1 MDAAATSLLILGVV
15 TALFI
20 WNKLPVA
27 LVAVLAALSLYL
39 TGLVDLETALGGFG
53 DPVVIFIA
61 ALFVVAEGVDAT
73 GVTTWAGQSVL
84 RLTGGDRGR
93 VLVAVMLLCAVATAL
108 ITPNGSVAALL
119 PMVVVVAI
127 RMGVPPS
134 QMLIPLAFAAH
145 AGSLLA
151 LTGSPVNVIINGA
164 LRAEGGDPFGFFE
177 FALIGLPLLVVTVL
191 MVVLLGPFLLP
202 RGDTQAG
209 LPDYSRYAA
218 TMVERY
224 GLHTHLFRFEV
235 PAGSP
240 LVGTVPQEWDLS
252 RFAGA
257 RLMGLQAGRSAPLV
271 LSRPVV
277 EGDTVVVEGPSEVL
291 AELGAHYGLETTY
304 HASRD
309 DVPRMLGKHQGL
321 AEVVVPP
328 GSTLVGESVFAGM
341 LRPTGLV
348 MLALR
353 RQGRDADPTGTVVV
367 EGDAVLFQGDWTA
380 IDDLVDNRRV
390 LMVDAPDLV
399 RRQAVPLGRGAPVAV
414 AVLLAMIVV
423 LTLGL
428 VPPAVAGLGAAAAM
442 VLLRVVSAEQAL
454 RSVSWQTVVLIGG
467 LIPMSAAS
475 QSSGAADLVAGRIIG
490 AVGVGNPYLLLGV
503 LFVLT
508 AVFSQI
514 ISNAATTLIVIPI
527 AIASALEAGIAVE
540 PVLMVVCVAAAAA
553 FLTPIATPANTMVM
567 NPGGYG
573 FGDYWRLGLPI
584 MLVWLVVAL
593 LLVPRIWAL

>member
-1 MDAAATSLLILGVV
+1 MDDATTSLLILGVV
-15 TALFI
+15 TALFV
-20 WNKLPVA
+20 WNRLPVG
-27 LVAVLAALSLYL
+27 LVAVLAALALFL
-39 TGLVDLETALGGFG
+39 TGLVDLQTAVGGFG

-61 ALFVVAEGVDAT
+61 ALFVVGEGIDAT
-73 GVTTWAGQSVL
+73 GVTTWAGQTVL
-84 RLTGGDRGR
+84 RLTEGNKGR
-93 VLVAVMLLCAVATAL
+93 VLMAVMILSALLTAL

-119 PMVVVVAI
+119 PMVVVVAV
-127 RMGVPPS
+127 RLGVSPA

-164 LRAEGGDPFGFFE
+164 IRGEGGEPFGFFE
-177 FALIGLPLLVVTVL
+177 FALIGAPLLLVTVL
-191 MVVLLGPFLLP
+191 MVIALGPFLLP
-202 RGDTQAG
+202 KGADQASP
-209 LPDYSRYAA
+209 PDLSRYAA

-240 LVGTVPQEWDLS
+240 LVGTAPRDWDLS
-252 RFAGA
+252 GFRDA
-257 RLMGLQAGRSAPLV
+257 RLTGVQTGRSAPLEP
-271 LSRPVV
+271 SRPLA
-277 EGDTVVVEGPSEVL
+277 EGDTVVLEGPSAVL
-291 AELGAHYGLETTY
+291 SSLGEHFGLETTY
-304 HASRD
+304 HASRE
-309 DVPRMLGKHQGL
+309 DVPRMLGKHEGL

-353 RQGRDADPTGTVVV
+353 RQGRDADPTGTVVA

-390 LMVDAPDLV
+390 LMVDEPGLV
-399 RRQAVPLGRGAPVAV
+399 RRQAVPMGRRAPVAV
-414 AVLLAMIVV
+414 GVLVAMIAVL
-423 LTLGL
+423 TFGL
-428 VPPAVAGLGAAAAM
+428 VPPAIAGLGAAAAM
-442 VLLRVVSAEQAL
+442 VLFRVVDAEQAL
-454 RSVSWQTVVLIGG
+454 RSVSWQTIVLIGG
-467 LIPMSAAS
+467 LIPMSAAI
-475 QSSGAADLVAGRIIG
+475 QSSGAADLVAGGIIG
-490 AVGVGNPYLLLGV
+490 AVGVDNPYLLLAV
-503 LFVLT
+503 LFALT
-508 AVFSQI
+508 AVFSQV

-527 AIASALEAGIAVE
+527 AVASALEAGLAIE
-540 PVLMVVCVAAAAA
+540 PVLMLVCVAAAAA

-584 MLVWLVVAL
+584 QLVWLVVAL
-593 LLVPRIWAL
+593 LLVPRIWPL

>member
-1 MDAAATSLLILGVV
+1 MDDATTSLLILGVV

-20 WNKLPVA
+20 WNTLPVG
-27 LVAVLAALSLYL
+27 LVAVLAALALFL
-39 TGLVDLETALGGFG
+39 TGLVDLPTAVGGFG

-61 ALFVVAEGVDAT
+61 ALFVVGEGIDST
-73 GVTTWAGQSVL
+73 GVTTWAGQAVL
-84 RLTGGDRGR
+84 RLTEGNKGR
-93 VLVAVMLLCAVATAL
+93 VLVAVMVLSALLTAL

-119 PMVVVVAI
+119 PMVVVVAV
-127 RMGVPPS
+127 RLGVSPA

-164 LRAEGGDPFGFFE
+164 IRSEGGDPFGFFE
-177 FALIGLPLLVVTVL
+177 FALIGVPLLLVTVL
-191 MVVLLGPFLLP
+191 MVVTLAPLLLP
-202 RGDTQAG
+202 AG
-209 LPDYSRYAA
+209 AERAPAPDFSRYAA

-224 GLHTHLFRFEV
+224 GLHTHLVRFEV
-235 PAGSP
+235 PADSSV
-240 LVGTVPQEWDLS
+240 VGTAPRDLDLPGVD
-252 RFAGA
+252 GA
-257 RLMGLQAGRSAPLV
+257 RLTGVQTGRSAPLE
-271 LSRPVV
+271 LSRPLA
-277 EGDTVVVEGPSEVL
+277 EGDTLVFEGPLEVVRRV
-291 AELGAHYGLETTY
+291 GARHGLRETY

-309 DVPRMLGKHQGL
+309 EVPRMLGKHQGL

-353 RQGRDADPTGTVVV
+353 RQGRDADPTGTVVA

-390 LMVDAPDLV
+390 LMVDEPGLV
-399 RRQAVPLGRGAPVAV
+399 RRQAVPMGRRAPVAV
-414 AVLLAMIVV
+414 GVLVAMIAV

-428 VPPAVAGLGAAAAM
+428 VPPAIAGLAAAAAM
-442 VLLRVVSAEQAL
+442 VLFRVVDAEQAL

-467 LIPMSAAS
+467 LIPMSAAI
-475 QSSGAADLVAGRIIG
+475 QSSGAADLVAGSIIG
-490 AVGVGNPYLLLGV
+490 AVGVDNPYLLLAV
-503 LFVLT
+503 LFALT
-508 AVFSQI
+508 AVFSQV

-527 AIASALEAGIAVE
+527 AVASASETGLAVE
-540 PVLMVVCVAAAAA
+540 PVLMLVCVAAAAA

-584 MLVWLVVAL
+584 QLVWLVVAL
-593 LLVPRIWAL
+593 LLVPRIWPL